1 MKYLIRAETAI
12 NHPCIT
18 CKFKFQ
24 LQTDI
29 LYNAMLSTAFASF
42 VAVFAALFP
51 VVNPLGGGP
60 IFLNMV
66 QGCSEETRRKLAGS
80 VSINCF
86 LLLFGSMLIGPQI
99 LLFFGIS
106 LPALKLAGG
115 AVVIAV
121 GWNLLNQPSSSD
133 SGANQSTGITDAT
146 AASSAF
152 FPLTMPLT
160 VGPGSIA
167 TAISLAAAAQ
177 DDKDFHFLEEMPAVI
192 GATLALA
199 ALALVIYFIYR
210 ESSGIQKVLGSNG
223 TNVLMRLLA
232 FILLAIG
239 VQIFLGGLNEYAL
252 DLSKLMAAH

>member
-1 MKYLIRAETAI
+1 MI
-12 NHPCIT
+12 
-18 CKFKFQ
+18 
-24 LQTDI
+24 
-29 LYNAMLSTAFASF
+29 STVFASF

-51 VVNPLGGGP
+51 IINPLGDGP
-60 IFLNMV
+60 LFLNMV
-66 QGCSEETRRKLAGS
+66 QGCSEGVRKKLALS
-80 VSINCF
+80 VSFNCF
-86 LLLFGSMLIGPQI
+86 FLLFGSMLIGPQV

-121 GWNLLNQPSSSD
+121 GWNLLNQQGSSDRNTSSS
-133 SGANQSTGITDAT
+133 SGITDAT
-146 AASSAF
+146 ASGSAF

-167 TAISLAAAAQ
+167 TAISLAAAAHSE
-177 DDKDFHFLEEMPAVI
+177 KDFHYATHMPHVI

-199 ALALVIYFIYR
+199 VLALIVYLVYR
-210 ESSGIQKVLGSNG
+210 ESSGIQKLLGVSG

-239 VQIFLGGLNEYAL
+239 VQIFLSGLDGYAL
-252 DLSKLMAAH
+252 ELLKLISGNLGSPS